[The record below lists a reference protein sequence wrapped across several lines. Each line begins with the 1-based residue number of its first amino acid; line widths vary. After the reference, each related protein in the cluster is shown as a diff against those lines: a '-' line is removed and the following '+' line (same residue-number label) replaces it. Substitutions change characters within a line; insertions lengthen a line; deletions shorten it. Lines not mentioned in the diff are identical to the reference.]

1 MFEDLSLEEALLR
14 FRPNIVI
21 RGIPPFSEDHIKF
34 LHIDRAEFEV
44 DFKVSI
50 FVETLNL
57 GSGQM
62 HPLRDDL
69 Y

>member
-34 LHIDRAEFEV
+34 LYIDRAEFEV
-44 DFKVSI
+44 NFKSSI
-50 FVETLNL
+50 FC
-57 GSGQM
+57 
-62 HPLRDDL
+62 
-69 Y
+69 